1 MPLIFSIAESPAH
14 PDYSSLYRRLGLDH
28 ERLDSMRKAMAA
40 LKKSRPDF
48 VVAEFFYG
56 FGNNYAGVN
65 VSNLDVFLH
74 SLRRYAPEAKVI
86 VLVDKSEAQ
95 FVDKLAA
102 LFPLYEVIVQPVRE
116 TQLEKVLGNALN
128 TEEGSE

>member
-1 MPLIFSIAESPAH
+1 MAVIFSIAESPAH
-14 PDYSSLYRRLGLDH
+14 PDFSSLYRRLGLDH
-28 ERLDSMRKAMAA
+28 ERYDSMRKAMTG

-102 LFPLYEVIVQPVRE
+102 LFPLHEVLVQPVRE
-116 TQLEKVLGNALN
+116 SQLEKVLGSTLHS
-128 TEEGSE
+128 EGVIE

>member
-14 PDYSSLYRRLGLDH
+14 PDYSFLYRRLGLDH
-28 ERLDSMRKAMAA
+28 ERYDSMRKAMTA

-102 LFPLYEVIVQPVRE
+102 LFPLYEVIVQPVSE
-116 TQLEKVLGNALN
+116 TQLENILGNSLN

>member
-14 PDYSSLYRRLGLDH
+14 PDYSFLYRRLGLDH